1 MTMRIA
7 LVTTSWPDGRDAPG
21 GHFVRTEA
29 RALEQAGHEVVL
41 ITPPTGGAFG
51 WPGVPARIRERP
63 LRAVEVGLW
72 VGYARHRLHN
82 LTSVH
87 RTVAH
92 WAIPSAWPIGVS
104 TRGALDVVSHGGD
117 IRLLAALPARARR
130 FVVHAI
136 ASRARVWRF
145 VSETLLSDL
154 LRALDTDART
164 LVARIAIVE
173 PAALDVPDVSNQIE
187 RIREEIGL
195 RRVAVCVARLVPSKR
210 VERAIEHV
218 AESRTFDMLVI
229 VGDGPERSALERLA
243 RRRSVDARFVGLVP
257 RTVALSWIGA
267 ADALLHASN
276 AEGASTVVREA
287 HMLGTAVVIL

>member
-1 MTMRIA
+1 
-7 LVTTSWPDGRDAPG
+7 
-21 GHFVRTEA
+21 
-29 RALEQAGHEVVL
+29 
-41 ITPPTGGAFG
+41 
-51 WPGVPARIRERP
+51 
-63 LRAVEVGLW
+63 
-72 VGYARHRLHN
+72 
-82 LTSVH
+82 
-87 RTVAH
+87 
-92 WAIPSAWPIGVS
+92 
-104 TRGALDVVSHGGD
+104 
-117 IRLLAALPARARR
+117 
-130 FVVHAI
+130 
-136 ASRARVWRF
+136 VWRF

-287 HMLGTAVVIL
+287 HRLGTAVVIL